1 MSASAMHFLF
11 PFCMFFLCDS
21 VHSLGDV
28 IYAINAGGEEHV
40 DVHGIRYRRDPL
52 FGKVGTASD
61 YGKLLVIGRSPKSDH
76 ILYQTERYHTATF
89 GYDIPVNKDGDYVL
103 VLKFSEVYF
112 DSPGR
117 KVFDVVLNGQHTV
130 VPDLDIYAKVGRGV
144 AHDEHIAFQIKGNKL
159 LINDEESVHDG
170 KIKVEFIKGYRD
182 NPKINAMYVMRG
194 KIEDVPKT
202 LPPLDELEEEEE
214 EEEEPHVDQ
223 ETPQSSQQARRPSGP
238 RSPNPYTS
246 DDSSALLPI
255 FVAIGAFI
263 PLLFCLCR
271 L

>member
-1 MSASAMHFLF
+1 MTPCSREVSMSASAMHFLF

-117 KVFDVVLNGQHTV
+117 KVSTRDSPRGIHLTSSRVVQMQPKQPL
-130 VPDLDIYAKVGRGV
+130 
-144 AHDEHIAFQIKGNKL
+144 
-159 LINDEESVHDG
+159 
-170 KIKVEFIKGYRD
+170 GYR
-182 NPKINAMYVMRG
+182 
-194 KIEDVPKT
+194 
-202 LPPLDELEEEEE
+202 
-214 EEEEPHVDQ
+214 
-223 ETPQSSQQARRPSGP
+223 
-238 RSPNPYTS
+238 
-246 DDSSALLPI
+246 LLLNI
-255 FVAIGAFI
+255 W
-263 PLLFCLCR
+263 R
-271 L
+271 